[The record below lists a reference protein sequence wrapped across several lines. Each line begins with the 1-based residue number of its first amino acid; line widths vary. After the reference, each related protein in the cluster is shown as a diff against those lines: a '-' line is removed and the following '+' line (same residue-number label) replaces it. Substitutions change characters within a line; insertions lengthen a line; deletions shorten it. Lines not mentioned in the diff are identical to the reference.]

1 MRVVHSKDLTA
12 DEFTDISKTHWP
24 YDNFE
29 EFWVGF
35 ADYQHDC
42 NRRCPHEENSV
53 AGQAWDRG
61 TEAALR
67 IHWDRYRCMYARDV
81 SDSRKMHSGLQA
93 AIEEMKRKG
102 TLPAPYRR
110 KKAAAAV
117 TSGQSFTAGFKIG

>member
-1 MRVVHSKDLTA
+1 MSVVHSKDLTA

-24 YDNFE
+24 YVNFE

-81 SDSRKMHSGLQA
+81 LDSRKMHSGLQA